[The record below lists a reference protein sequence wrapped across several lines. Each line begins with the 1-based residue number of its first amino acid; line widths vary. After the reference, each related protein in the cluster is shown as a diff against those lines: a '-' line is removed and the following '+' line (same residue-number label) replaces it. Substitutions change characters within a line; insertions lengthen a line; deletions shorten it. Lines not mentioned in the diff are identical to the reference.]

1 MAMYEV
7 GTVTGAA
14 NQAKVTG
21 ISTKW
26 SEPALGIQE
35 GSILVIYRNGS
46 ADLYAIKS
54 VNNDTQLT
62 LTETSQQL
70 FLARNMELSHQKQR
84 ALHHLQIN

>member
-14 NQAKVTG
+14 NRAKVTG

-62 LTETSQQL
+62 LTRNITTA
-70 FLARNMELSHQKQR
+70 FLVRNMELSRQKLPAHR
-84 ALHHLQIN
+84 LLRTN

>member
-46 ADLYAIKS
+46 ADCMPS
-54 VNNDTQLT
+54 NQ
-62 LTETSQQL
+62 
-70 FLARNMELSHQKQR
+70 
-84 ALHHLQIN
+84 

>member
-7 GTVTGAA
+7 GTITGAA

-26 SEPALGIQE
+26 SETALGIQE

-46 ADLYAIKS
+46 ADL
-54 VNNDTQLT
+54 
-62 LTETSQQL
+62 
-70 FLARNMELSHQKQR
+70 
-84 ALHHLQIN
+84 